1 MAQVIRRDIITL
13 TCEFLETWLHQILY
27 RCELYPKAIFKQQ
40 KKFQMP
46 VYIALHPEVRDY
58 IANFVQ
64 SCQPL
69 LEKVLVV
76 GDVKFIALTV
86 LQDADTPTEKFVL
99 EIRSLLHSVDIPVD
113 VILESGSTFTLADL
127 EQHLRACLLKMV
139 TYQPSNKLDT
149 EDRTFFLS
157 VEKIHGGLPQQV
169 KDNGVAIDWIPAET
183 RCHWKTIKPLKSVEL
198 DLLGFNTF
206 VMEASRKGK
215 ERCP

>member
-27 RCELYPKAIFKQQ
+27 QCELYPKAIFKQQ
-40 KKFQMP
+40 KKFQVP
-46 VYIALHPEVRDY
+46 VYIAFHPEVHDY
-58 IANFVQ
+58 VANFVR

-69 LEKVLVV
+69 LEK

-86 LQDADTPTEKFVL
+86 LQDTDMPTEKFVL
-99 EIRSLLHSVDIPVD
+99 EIRSLLHKVDIPAD

-127 EQHLRACLLKMV
+127 EQQLRACLVKLI
-139 TYQPSNKLDT
+139 TYQSKKLDNQ
-149 EDRTFFLS
+149 DKTFSLS
-157 VEKIHGGLPQQV
+157 VEKIEGGLPQQSQ
-169 KDNGVAIDWIPAET
+169 DNDTAVDWIPADT
-183 RCHWKTIKPLKSVEL
+183 HHHWKTIKPLKSVEL